1 MKRMLRSAV
10 FAATLLATQ
19 YASATG
25 IPVFDVANFGQNVIT
40 AAKAVSGEIY
50 QNTNIMYQYQMMAN
64 QLLQATK
71 LDPSA
76 MKAQF
81 DQISGDISKIK
92 NLNSTLKNL
101 YGSLTDDGQ
110 WLSQVQTLIARS
122 GKSNDQWFS
131 DMNTLY
137 QQNDKVAKN
146 LFNMGTSIMSHT
158 DDLAK
163 RRQDLQSQLSLSP
176 TAQATAELTTH
187 YLDIVT
193 SQKRGSAATQCGE
206 SPTRCARAVAG
217 PAGPEGEGGGRSE
230 IHSAT
235 GRRAGGLRLRK
246 IRGGD
251 DGTMV
256 PPPAG
261 GTAPQRGADGRGPA
275 ELGRWRDDH
284 HSGRHQHPGAHLR
297 GVARRIGRRRGDG
310 CAG

>member
-25 IPVFDVANFGQNVIT
+25 IPVFEVANFGQNVIT

-50 QNTNIMYQYQMMAN
+50 QNTNVMYQYQMMAN

-81 DQISGDISKIK
+81 DQITGDISKIK

-110 WLSQVQTLIARS
+110 WLSQVQTLITRS

-146 LFNMGTSIMSHT
+146 LFNMGTSIMADT

-193 SQKRGSAATQCGE
+193 SQNADLLQLNAAKAQHDAQE
-206 SPTRCARAVAG
+206 QSQALQDRKERAAAG
-217 PAGPEGEGGGRSE
+217 QKFIQQQDAE
-230 IHSAT
+230 
-235 GRRAGGLRLRK
+235 RAAYGFGK
-246 IRGGD
+246 
-251 DGTMV
+251 
-256 PPPAG
+256 
-261 GTAPQRGADGRGPA
+261 
-275 ELGRWRDDH
+275 
-284 HSGRHQHPGAHLR
+284 
-297 GVARRIGRRRGDG
+297 
-310 CAG
+310 